1 MGIYH
6 YLPIPLQGE
15 KSTQAAWAI
24 EPSGHAIIFV
34 HGFGGKAIT
43 TWNDFISQLPQRPK
57 CAGCDLIFYD
67 YDGKHT
73 RSANSAIKL
82 RDFLQKLFETPLSAI
97 NWSLPVEDARPEPF
111 EYKRITLIA
120 HSLGAIICRDALL
133 QAYKM
138 SYDWAPLTELILF
151 APAHRGADIIGL
163 LRQAYPIAW
172 PVVMMLPLVQIFNRF
187 VVLQDLEP
195 GCLTLTTLRKETLE
209 FLSNNTAPTLV
220 ARKVILAEYDN
231 IVSPAKFISQDPK
244 STQFNGKDHIRVCQ
258 PDKTWERP
266 VTVALRVI

>member
-6 YLPIPLQGE
+6 YLPVPLQGE
-15 KSTQAAWAI
+15 KSTQAAWAT

-34 HGFGGKAIT
+34 HGFGGETIT

-57 CAGCDLIFYD
+57 CAGCDLIFYG

-82 RDFLQKLFETPLSAI
+82 RDFLQKLFETPLGAI

-138 SYDWAPLTELILF
+138 SYDWAPLTELVLF

-244 STQFNGKDHIRVCQ
+244 STQFNGKDHIRVCK

-266 VTVALRVI
+266 VTVVLRVI